1 MTAASGGDSRLGRR
15 DARTGLAGF
24 GTMSRQAGR
33 SSLDSAHPSVACTRR
48 TGAYL
53 SLVTDIVWHAAAS
66 TSHRPIA
73 GGSRMATTQSTGRKR
88 RGGAAGVQGG
98 DPETLLGHYRDM
110 VRVRLFEEACQRG
123 FRSGKIG
130 GYLHMYIGEEAVATG
145 FLDTYRPG
153 DRIITAYRD
162 HAHAILL
169 GATPNEVMAEPYGK
183 GTGLV
188 KGKGGSMHLFDVENG
203 LWGGYGIVGGHL
215 PLGVGMAYALRYQET
230 DGIVQLYLGDG
241 AIHNGAFHEAANLA
255 GLWGRDGM
263 NPTLFILE
271 NNNYGMGTSVERA
284 TAMTDLSAKF
294 DSYGIEHEDVDGMDL
309 FAVLEVAERATKRV
323 RETGAPYAIEAM
335 TYRIAPHGAADFLE
349 RYRTKEEIAEW
360 RKRDP
365 IGLVEARLLDAGV
378 EEVTLDEIKT
388 EARAVVDEAVKFA
401 EESPEPEIAELY
413 TDVYAEGDGS

>member
-1 MTAASGGDSRLGRR
+1 
-15 DARTGLAGF
+15 
-24 GTMSRQAGR
+24 
-33 SSLDSAHPSVACTRR
+33 
-48 TGAYL
+48 
-53 SLVTDIVWHAAAS
+53 
-66 TSHRPIA
+66 
-73 GGSRMATTQSTGRKR
+73 MATTKSQSPRRKASSQDD
-88 RGGAAGVQGG
+88 GPVAAPKTKSKTKQGPGSSSPSQNGAAPLSQ
-98 DPETLLGHYRDM
+98 DTETVLDLYRKM
-110 VRVRLFEEACQRG
+110 NVIRFFEDAAQRG
-123 FRSGKIG
+123 FRQGKIG
-130 GYLHMYIGEEAVATG
+130 GYLHLYSGQEAVATG
-145 FLDTYRPG
+145 LLSLYRDT
-153 DRIITAYRD
+153 DKIITAYRD
-162 HAHAILL
+162 HAHALLL
-169 GATPNEVMAEPYGK
+169 GSHPNEVMAELYGK

-203 LWGGYGIVGGHL
+203 LWGGYGIVGGHI
-215 PLGVGMAYALRYQET
+215 PLGVGMAYALRYQDT

-309 FAVLEVAERATKRV
+309 FAVLDVAERATKRV

-365 IGLVEARLLDAGV
+365 IGLVEARLLESGSA
-378 EEVTLDEIKT
+378 EATLDEIKT

-413 TDVYAEGDGS
+413 TDVYAEGNEA

>member
-1 MTAASGGDSRLGRR
+1 
-15 DARTGLAGF
+15 
-24 GTMSRQAGR
+24 
-33 SSLDSAHPSVACTRR
+33 
-48 TGAYL
+48 
-53 SLVTDIVWHAAAS
+53 
-66 TSHRPIA
+66 
-73 GGSRMATTQSTGRKR
+73 MATTKGQSRRRKPSSSDDGPVAATASTRSRARSQAQKGPGRASPSR
-88 RGGAAGVQGG
+88 NGAEPQAL
-98 DPETLLGHYRDM
+98 DTETTLDLYRKM
-110 VRVRLFEEACQRG
+110 NTIRFFEDAAQRG
-123 FRSGKIG
+123 FRQGKVG
-130 GYLHMYIGEEAVATG
+130 GYLHLYSGQEAVATG
-145 FLDTYRPG
+145 FLSFYQDT
-153 DRIITAYRD
+153 DKIITAYRD
-162 HAHAILL
+162 HAHALLL
-169 GATPNEVMAEPYGK
+169 GSHPNEVMAELYGK

-188 KGKGGSMHLFDVENG
+188 KGKGGSMHLFDVEHG
-203 LWGGYGIVGGHL
+203 LWGGYGIVGGHI

-378 EEVTLDEIKT
+378 SEATLDEIKA
-388 EARAVVDEAVKFA
+388 EAKAVVDEAVKFA

-413 TDVYAEGDGS
+413 TDVYAGDE

>member
-1 MTAASGGDSRLGRR
+1 MAVSGRGEHMATAKGQSRRRKASSSDDGPV
-15 DARTGLAGF
+15 AT
-24 GTMSRQAGR
+24 TRQASRAEAPSQNG
-33 SSLDSAHPSVACTRR
+33 SGSLAAD
-48 TGAYL
+48 
-53 SLVTDIVWHAAAS
+53 TDRILEFYHKMNLIRA
-66 TSHRPIA
+66 
-73 GGSRMATTQSTGRKR
+73 
-88 RGGAAGVQGG
+88 
-98 DPETLLGHYRDM
+98 
-110 VRVRLFEEACQRG
+110 FEEACQTA
-123 FRSGKIG
+123 FRQGKVG
-130 GYLHMYIGEEAVATG
+130 GYLHMYIGQEAIATG
-145 FLDTYRPG
+145 LLATVEPD

-162 HAHAILL
+162 HAHVLLL
-169 GATPNEVMAEPYGK
+169 GSQLNEVMAELYGK

-203 LWGGYGIVGGHL
+203 LWGGYGIVGGHI
-215 PLGVGMAYALRYQET
+215 PLGVGMAYALRYQES

-241 AIHNGAFHEAANLA
+241 AIHNGAFHEAANLS

-309 FAVLEVAERATKRV
+309 FAVLEVAESATQRV
-323 RETGAPYAIEAM
+323 RETGKPYAIEAI

-365 IGLVEARLLDAGV
+365 IGLVEARLLESGV
-378 EEVTLDEIKT
+378 SEESLDELKASAKA
-388 EARAVVDEAVKFA
+388 EVDEAVRFA
-401 EESPEPEIAELY
+401 EESPEPPLDELY
-413 TDVYAEGDGS
+413 TDVYADTVEGDGVIG

>member
-1 MTAASGGDSRLGRR
+1 
-15 DARTGLAGF
+15 
-24 GTMSRQAGR
+24 
-33 SSLDSAHPSVACTRR
+33 
-48 TGAYL
+48 
-53 SLVTDIVWHAAAS
+53 
-66 TSHRPIA
+66 
-73 GGSRMATTQSTGRKR
+73 
-88 RGGAAGVQGG
+88 
-98 DPETLLGHYRDM
+98 
-110 VRVRLFEEACQRG
+110 
-123 FRSGKIG
+123 
-130 GYLHMYIGEEAVATG
+130 
-145 FLDTYRPG
+145 
-153 DRIITAYRD
+153 
-162 HAHAILL
+162 
-169 GATPNEVMAEPYGK
+169 
-183 GTGLV
+183 
-188 KGKGGSMHLFDVENG
+188 
-203 LWGGYGIVGGHL
+203 
-215 PLGVGMAYALRYQET
+215 
-230 DGIVQLYLGDG
+230 
-241 AIHNGAFHEAANLA
+241 
-255 GLWGRDGM
+255 M

-378 EEVTLDEIKT
+378 DEAKLDEIKA

-413 TDVYAEGDGS
+413 TDVYAESDA

>member
-1 MTAASGGDSRLGRR
+1 MSTTKGPSRSRKASSSDDGPVAAKS
-15 DARTGLAGF
+15 
-24 GTMSRQAGR
+24 
-33 SSLDSAHPSVACTRR
+33 
-48 TGAYL
+48 
-53 SLVTDIVWHAAAS
+53 
-66 TSHRPIA
+66 
-73 GGSRMATTQSTGRKR
+73 
-88 RGGAAGVQGG
+88 RGGATKPAASRNGSEALNVEK
-98 DPETLLGHYRDM
+98 DIERILGYYREM
-110 VRVRLFEEACQRG
+110 NVIRLFEDAAQRG
-123 FRSGKIG
+123 FRTGKVG
-130 GYLHMYIGEEAVATG
+130 GYLHLYSGQEAVATG
-145 FLDTYRPG
+145 LLAFYQDS
-153 DRIITAYRD
+153 DKVITAYRD
-162 HAHAILL
+162 HAHALLL
-169 GATPNEVMAEPYGK
+169 GSHPNAVMAEIYGK

-203 LWGGYGIVGGHL
+203 LWGGYGIVGGHI
-215 PLGVGMAYALRYQET
+215 PLGVGMAYALRYQGT

-309 FAVLEVAERATKRV
+309 FAVLEVAERAIQRV
-323 RETGAPYAIEAM
+323 RETGKPYAIEAM

-365 IGLVEARLLDAGV
+365 IGLVEARLLEAGV
-378 EEVTLDEIKT
+378 EEAMLDEIKA
-388 EARAVVDEAVKFA
+388 ESKAVVDEAVRFA
-401 EESPEPEIAELY
+401 EESPDPPLDELY
-413 TDVYAEGDGS
+413 TDVYADTVVGDGS